1 MVKGY
6 RLKAKVILLFTI
18 LLVGELVEPSL
29 FTLSYAQSSV
39 PEGFA
44 VKPVPKEL
52 NLAPFWQKY
61 VNCNGIHIISSWRVP
76 DSCLVQAY
84 KTLYSMTSM
93 LPKKVLKSMVD
104 YGVKVGVMAR
114 YEGTTD
120 VPEHHYLI
128 NDTTLNWD
136 LRARGLE
143 GTLENP
149 LTTCAE
155 ENILA
160 YQIDPYHAE
169 DILIHEFAHTIHLV
183 GLKRLDKNIDKK
195 IQKLMDQAIAE
206 GKYKDT
212 YALENFIEYWAEGVQ
227 DWFNVNAEAPLPNG
241 KHNWVNTREDLKEYD
256 PRLYKFIAQYFP
268 DTDEQI
274 SKHPKVNL
282 YTHDDPEAFRKLNE
296 EKPLNINVP
305 KCEITKVPEALKVK
319 LRLSDFY
326 TKYVNCNGI
335 HIMSSWRV
343 PDSCLV
349 QAHKT
354 IYCMTSM
361 LPKEVL
367 NAMTRVDTRVAV
379 MARYE
384 GTIDIPEHNNLK
396 NDTTLNW
403 NLRARGLGGTI
414 EEPITSCAEE
424 NILAYQIDK
433 YHAEDILIH
442 EFSHSIHL
450 IGIVQVDRSINR
462 QLSELLRQARAQG
475 KWDNTYAANNLEEY
489 WAEGVQDWFNVNAEM
504 PYSDTKHNPVNTREE
519 LKEYDRPLYD
529 LISKYFPETNE
540 QISKH
545 KKVDLY
551 HIR

>member
-1 MVKGY
+1 MK
-6 RLKAKVILLFTI
+6 RLISILALSLA
-18 LLVGELVEPSL
+18 LLPSFSQQL
-29 FTLSYAQSSV
+29 
-39 PEGFA
+39 PEGFK
-44 VKPVPKEL
+44 VQPVPSQL
-52 NLAPFWQKY
+52 NLDKFWQKY
-61 VNCNGIHIISSWRVP
+61 VDCNGIAIVSSWRVP

-84 KTLYSMTSM
+84 KTIDAMTRM

-104 YGVKVGVMAR
+104 YGTKVGVMAR

-120 VPEHHYLI
+120 VPEHHHLI

-143 GTLENP
+143 GTLEIP
-149 LTTCAE
+149 MTTCAE

-169 DILIHEFAHTIHLV
+169 DILIHEFAHSIHLI
-183 GLKRLDKNIDKK
+183 GLKRIDPSIDDK

-206 GKYKDT
+206 GKYKNT

-241 KHNWVNTREDLKEYD
+241 KHNWVNTREDLKKYD
-256 PRLYKFIAQYFP
+256 PRLYKFISKYFP
-268 DTDEQI
+268 ETDEQI

-282 YTHDDPEAFRKLNE
+282 YTDDDPEAFRKLNYE
-296 EKPLNINVP
+296 EPLNISIP
-305 KCEITKVPEALKVK
+305 KCEITGIPEPLKVK
-319 LRLSDFY
+319 LRLSNFY
-326 TKYVNCNGI
+326 KKYVNCNGI

-361 LPKEVL
+361 LPQEVL
-367 NAMTRVDTRVAV
+367 NAMTRIDTRVVV

-384 GTIDIPEHNNLK
+384 GTTDVPEHHSLI

-403 NLRARGLGGTI
+403 DLRARGLGGTL

-442 EFSHSIHL
+442 EFAHSIHL
-450 IGIVQVDRSINR
+450 IGILQVDPTINR
-462 QLSELLRQARAQG
+462 QLRDLQNQARKLG
-475 KWDNTYAANNLEEY
+475 KWQNTYANENFEEY

-504 PYSDTKHNPVNTREE
+504 PYADTKHNPVNTREE
-519 LKEYDRPLYD
+519 LKQYDRPLYD
-529 LISKYFPETNE
+529 LISKYFPATDA

-545 KKVDLY
+545 KKVDIY
-551 HIR
+551 HIK